1 MSTTTDK
8 PSSSN
13 DDITQTVPEGH
24 QLIRE
29 GQITMLYPK
38 SENSVFYNPVQVQN
52 RDLSV
57 LTIGMYA
64 ERRMERMWVVK
75 KRKEVRKEMM
85 QNQEEEGE
93 KKKKEGGGDKKKKET
108 KEERKAKIAQ
118 FEKDLEALE
127 KDLEAQVLKEGQRDG
142 FGDDGHGIE
151 R

>member
-1 MSTTTDK
+1 
-8 PSSSN
+8 
-13 DDITQTVPEGH
+13 
-24 QLIRE
+24 
-29 GQITMLYPK
+29 MLYPK

-57 LTIGMYA
+57 LMIGMYA